1 MNSIIIY
8 ILLTLSTSFLF
19 VSIIYNHLI
28 FSILSTISWIIT
40 SVSFIKVDFITGVS
54 ETSIQSLLSM
64 FFFGISILSV
74 MWTIKLI
81 LSEVQASVGGE
92 NEGVI

>member
-8 ILLTLSTSFLF
+8 ILLALSTSFLF

-40 SVSFIKVDFITGVS
+40 SVSFIKVDFITGIS

-81 LSEVQASVGGE
+81 LSEVQASIGGE
-92 NEGVI
+92 NEGII

>member
-8 ILLTLSTSFLF
+8 ILLALSTSFLF

-28 FSILSTISWIIT
+28 FSILSTISWLIT

-81 LSEVQASVGGE
+81 LSEVQASIGGE
-92 NEGVI
+92 NEGII

>member
-8 ILLTLSTSFLF
+8 ILLALSTSFLF

-28 FSILSTISWIIT
+28 FSILSTISWLIT
-40 SVSFIKVDFITGVS
+40 AVSFIQIDFVTGVS

-64 FFFGISILSV
+64 FFFGISIISV

>member
-19 VSIIYNHLI
+19 VSIICNHLI

-54 ETSIQSLLSM
+54 ET
-64 FFFGISILSV
+64 
-74 MWTIKLI
+74 TIKLI

-92 NEGVI
+92 NEGII

>member
-1 MNSIIIY
+1 
-8 ILLTLSTSFLF
+8 
-19 VSIIYNHLI
+19 
-28 FSILSTISWIIT
+28 
-40 SVSFIKVDFITGVS
+40 VSFIKVDFITGVS

-92 NEGVI
+92 NEGII

>member
-92 NEGVI
+92 NEGII

>member
-8 ILLTLSTSFLF
+8 ILLALSTSFLF
-19 VSIIYNHLI
+19 VSIIYSHLI

-74 MWTIKLI
+74 MWTIKLV